1 MRFAAQKHILRWN
14 NNLPISLLKNNGK
27 TLKRTLVGTIGQTNR
42 S

>member
-14 NNLPISLLKNNGK
+14 DNLPVSPLEQFSEGFANLLMELHL
-27 TLKRTLVGTIGQTNR
+27 TL